1 MSDEIRNI
9 DPIRLTQWLVGL
21 TLTVVTALGVLGM
34 WILGDIRTNQRDM
47 MLRIDQ
53 HIQRPAHQGSEARL
67 NGLDTRLDVL
77 EARMDR

>member
-1 MSDEIRNI
+1 MAEEFRNI

-34 WILGDIRTNQRDM
+34 WILGDIRTNQRDL

-53 HIQRPAHQGSEARL
+53 HIQRPAHQGSQARF
-67 NGLDTRLDVL
+67 NGLDARLDAV
-77 EARMDR
+77 EQRTR